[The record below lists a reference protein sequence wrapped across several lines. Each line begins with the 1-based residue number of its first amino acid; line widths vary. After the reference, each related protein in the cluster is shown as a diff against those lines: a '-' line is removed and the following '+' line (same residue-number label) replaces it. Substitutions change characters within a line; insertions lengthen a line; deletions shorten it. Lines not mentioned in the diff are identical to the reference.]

1 VSSPDDVVAQ
11 VRAAEDR
18 RYAAMLAADVGAL
31 DGLLSDRLVY
41 THSSGSRDTKESFL
55 SKMRSGALAYV
66 SVEHP
71 ESQLIVLGDAVLI
84 IGEMHAEIQAGG
96 ASRRLDNASL
106 SVWAAED
113 GGWRLAA
120 FQNTPLPR

>member
-1 VSSPDDVVAQ
+1 VSSPDDVAAQ

-18 RYAAMLAADVGAL
+18 RYAAMLAADTDAL

-41 THSSGSRDTKESFL
+41 THSSGSRDTKDSFL
-55 SKMRSGALAYV
+55 SKMGSGALAYAW
-66 SVEHP
+66 VEHP
-71 ESQLIVLGDAVLI
+71 ESQVVVLGDAVLI
-84 IGEMHAEIQAGG
+84 IGEMHAEVMVGG